1 MPRELGANVMTKNAA
16 GRAGRPGPEIRCTG
30 TAVLVPPP
38 RDADGAPAVPG
49 LEIDVA
55 RSHGDTAVVAV
66 AGEIDLHTA
75 DTLRARL
82 VALHAA
88 GSRRLVVDFAGVA
101 FCDATGLGALVA
113 AHNEISADGGR
124 IALARVRPAQ
134 RRLLRITG
142 LHRLFTLHNDP
153 DEAFV

>member
-1 MPRELGANVMTKNAA
+1 MTKNAA

-30 TAVLVPPP
+30 TAVLAPP
-38 RDADGAPAVPG
+38 RDPGAPAALPG

-55 RSHGDTAVVAV
+55 RVHADAAVVTV
-66 AGEIDLHTA
+66 SGEIDLHTA

-82 VALHAA
+82 VSLHAS
-88 GSRRLVVDFAGVA
+88 GLRRLVVDFAGVL

-113 AHNEISADGGR
+113 VHNEITADGGR

-142 LHRLFTLHNDP
+142 LHRLFTVHNDP